1 MARMCVSCKLQSG
14 KMKSQ
19 KVLRILLLYNILETV
34 YRVVQ
39 AGDGRTHAFV
49 HVDGDLRY
57 LVDGVSME
65 MKEFYREED
74 TSAISFTDLNEE
86 NLNAYASP
94 IAFHPPMLNFHSHP
108 VGMPHMEHVIV
119 QNLSPDTSIHM
130 LSISGNTLHTHCS
143 FFQEKVIPPGGNTS
157 FDVVL
162 LAREEGPVEDT
173 LFIHTSLGSFKF
185 QVSAVGIPNPY
196 RLRPFVGVR
205 MPLNSSYT
213 PIIFMHNPHSTTIQ
227 LTEMYSSGGDLHLEL
242 PDGESE
248 APKSLWEIPPYETKP
263 VIKANFIAR
272 VEKNHT
278 AFIRIRT
285 NCTREDYL
293 LLPVEVDVSSAPGI
307 YSPTEILD
315 FGVLRSDDQPKVLT
329 LSLLNSGP
337 KHVHLVNVIATP
349 VNEAVDVKFMPLK
362 IPPDTVFSTQVATIT
377 FTPSRALHPKQCCGK
392 IVIKSK
398 NNQYKLQ
405 IPYQVQLIRGFLD
418 YNKNCTRFYV
428 GQQNSSHIKEFN
440 VTNNFS
446 VVIIVYSISL
456 PDEAKEHFTVKMAES
471 IILKPGKSA
480 TVAFLTFKPT
490 VPDLQLTSYLRLHT
504 NISHFDIPLLCF
516 TGRLKVFLPHAVNE
530 SFIDFGTLGMGDK
543 RTVVFAVINENPV
556 DVNLKFWGS
565 NSSKTYVELVGVDKG
580 NASTLAWR
588 QNFSAMARSLILKP
602 QHYAIFRIGITA
614 PNHEGIFHGQAFV
627 ETQYE
632 KINVPFSLRTAK
644 GALKVDEIFF
654 ENSFPGKIST
664 QSLYVHS
671 TFSHSMT
678 VTGISTVPEDSR
690 FTFDPLKHG
699 TPVLHPNSKNM
710 VGKIHF
716 DHRKYCKQKCYSG
729 LPTTTSMGHQWLLGM
744 ALPPDVGEMD
754 GELFRTLSKRWHSLI
769 DLEEKTTN
777 ITLRIDTTEVR
788 GYLLKAHAS
797 LHWPRMFSRYKLKF
811 PITQIGNHTV
821 KDFTLENPS
830 SLPVLVQVVPLS
842 LYPNPANI
850 ISILKERYGD
860 DFGGNNIIKDSEVF
874 SLEDLED
881 NNPNPDNHI
890 PAYRKSLE
898 EFFGIQTHKK
908 SIAML
913 LTPGMRVRIQVG
925 FTPKDDSLK
934 SSLILIRNNLTVMD
948 ALLVLGQGGYGQI
961 KFGNIPPGSDSM
973 LMFELT
979 ERLLKDCDSTK
990 IPKYASPNFTVR
1002 RAFTARNT
1010 GALPMYVKGF
1020 DINGKPC
1027 QGYGFRILNCQE
1039 FELKPNSSKK
1049 IDIAYTPDFSLT
1061 HIERTLN
1068 IHTSQGPEGQILQ
1081 YKIVATVPRH
1091 MLSFCSGALP
1101 RPPWEFY
1108 VYCTCIIF
1116 SIFGILSM
1124 MCLAYMDSKRI
1135 LHSTFFPFITLG
1147 IHTEKIDKE
1156 NIFDLNALCT
1166 ISLENSF
1173 IKHNCPQ
1180 TELGR
1185 KKENCVENATIS
1197 ENGLN
1202 ALKNP
1207 EISTPK
1213 KKESLHSREFDDIVS
1228 DVSKHSRKRTS
1239 KRQIHENYYLEPSLI
1254 DIKKTQARNSWTRFL
1269 KPPFSFHSSNV
1280 NKPSVATQTTPI
1292 STEEDDSKSF
1302 KELDRIDN
1310 QSINTFEN
1318 IENSTPKFRNKN
1330 DHKYNEVN
1338 NCFKKT
1344 NDMLLEEETSSTTT
1358 ETSSTTTETSSTTT
1372 ETSST
1377 TTETSTT
1384 ESDISE
1390 RDNRLPDVCVTSKSQ
1405 KIRYKNKYRDV
1416 GTGCNSRMVTKSV
1429 NTVDGKGFELSSK
1442 SKSHK
1447 KVKVDPS
1454 KAFGGDILRPSTL
1467 ELPYK
1472 PKPTAGDEKDD
1483 CLEMYSE
1490 EDLAAVVN
1498 GKGNGVFQIAEDE
1511 LIDSAD
1517 QNQNFTLRQGIHSCL
1532 WIKTSELKSP
1542 LSLESPFSKFPSYS
1556 AAVTKEA
1563 LINNGE
1569 NDVSIY
1575 GINRISSES
1584 IKSISSSKSKRTPN
1598 CHPFV
1603 KRSSKHSFGQNSWN
1617 FENGELF
1624 GSSDVESNLLGSK
1637 LRHWMLQ
1644 SSPNCCTSFS
1654 DSAGVYK
1661 NENRSFC
1668 NSHCKFAGNCSI
1680 SSNNISTWC
1689 GNSQVSCLEQSLQAE
1704 RLRLEA
1710 CKNQLN
1716 VYNDWPGFDLTPVR
1730 ESFWDSNYSPSGG
1743 SWTEKPEET
1752 EMSNVSPNS
1761 IWSNPLT
1768 SVWESEAS
1776 TWTSNT
1782 CDNGNCVD
1790 EASMNENLLIDS
1802 EKTASENKESAVGE
1816 FDPFHT
1822 PSALWMS
1829 QLSEMKENFT
1839 GSSESSTWSF
1849 SLFSNPSQVLFPEN
1863 SQDSSE
1869 TVGKVETKT
1878 SENSA

>member
-1 MARMCVSCKLQSG
+1 MGNTEFGIQ
-14 KMKSQ
+14 
-19 KVLRILLLYNILETV
+19 IP
-34 YRVVQ
+34 
-39 AGDGRTHAFV
+39 
-49 HVDGDLRY
+49 
-57 LVDGVSME
+57 
-65 MKEFYREED
+65 FYREDD
-74 TSAISFTDLNEE
+74 TSTVSFSDVNEE

-94 IAFHPPMLNFHSHP
+94 IAFHPLMLNFHLRP
-108 VGMPHMEHVIV
+108 VGMPHVERVIV

-213 PIIFMHNPHSTTIQ
+213 PTIYMHNPHSTTIQ

-242 PDGESE
+242 PNGENE
-248 APKSLWEIPPYETKP
+248 APKSLWEIPPFETKP
-263 VIKANFIAR
+263 IIKANFIAR

-278 AFIRIRT
+278 AFIRIIT
-285 NCTREDYL
+285 NCTGQDYL
-293 LLPVEVDVSSAPGI
+293 LLPVEVDVTSAPGI

-315 FGVLRSDDQPKVLT
+315 FGVLRSDDPPKVLT
-329 LSLLNSGP
+329 LSLLNSGQ
-337 KHVHLVNVIATP
+337 KHVHIANVIATP

-362 IPPDTVFSTQVATIT
+362 IPPDTVFSSQVATLT

-428 GQQNSSHIKEFN
+428 GLQNNSNIKEFN

-446 VVIIVYSISL
+446 VVIIIYSISL
-456 PDEAKEHFTVKMAES
+456 PDEAKEHFSVKMTES
-471 IILKPGKSA
+471 VILKPGRSA
-480 TVAFLTFKPT
+480 TIAFLTFKPSI
-490 VPDLQLTSYLRLHT
+490 PDLQLTSYIRLHT
-504 NISHFDIPLLCF
+504 NISYFNIPLLCF
-516 TGRLKVFLPHAVNE
+516 TGRLKVFLPHAINE

-556 DVNLKFWGS
+556 DVNMKFWGS

-614 PNHEGIFHGQAFV
+614 PNHEGIFQGQAFV

-644 GALKVDEIFF
+644 GALKADEIFF

-678 VTGISTVPEDSR
+678 ITGISTVPEDSR
-690 FTFDPLKHG
+690 FIFDPLKHG
-699 TPVLHPNSKNM
+699 TPVLHSNSKNM

-744 ALPPDVGEMD
+744 ALSSGVGEMD
-754 GELFRTLSKRWHSLI
+754 GELFRTLCKRWHSLI

-797 LHWPRMFSRYKLKF
+797 LQWPRMFSRYRLKF
-811 PITQIGNHTV
+811 PITQIGNHSV

-842 LYPNPANI
+842 LYPNPTNI

-860 DFGGNNIIKDSEVF
+860 EFGSSNILKDSEAF

-925 FTPKDDSLK
+925 FTPIDDSLK

-948 ALLVLGQGGYGQI
+948 ALLVYGQGGYGQI

-973 LMFELT
+973 LMFELN
-979 ERLLKDCDSTK
+979 ERLLKDCDGIKS
-990 IPKYASPNFTVR
+990 PKYTTPNFTVR

-1039 FELKPNSSKK
+1039 FELKPNGSKK
-1049 IDIAYTPDFSLT
+1049 IDIAYTPDFSVT
-1061 HIERTLN
+1061 HIERILN
-1068 IHTSQGPEGQILQ
+1068 IRTSQGPEGQILQ
-1081 YKIVATVPRH
+1081 YKIVATIPRH

-1101 RPPWEFY
+1101 RPSWEPYIYF
-1108 VYCTCIIF
+1108 IF
-1116 SIFGILSM
+1116 ISLSLIM
-1124 MCLAYMDSKRI
+1124 ISTMVICGYLDGKRV
-1135 LHSTFFPFITLG
+1135 LHNTFFPFITIG
-1147 IHTEKIDKE
+1147 IPTEKIEKE
-1156 NIFDLNALCT
+1156 NVFDLNALCSSD
-1166 ISLENSF
+1166 IDDSYLKQSDSPIES
-1173 IKHNCPQ
+1173 
-1180 TELGR
+1180 ER
-1185 KKENCVENATIS
+1185 KKENYIAKNTVIN
-1197 ENGLN
+1197 ENGSIFN
-1202 ALKNP
+1202 SLKSS
-1207 EISTPK
+1207 EISTSK
-1213 KKESLHSREFDDIVS
+1213 RKESPSSKEFDDTLTDLS
-1228 DVSKHSRKRTS
+1228 RHSKKRIS
-1239 KRQIHENYYLEPSLI
+1239 KRQIHENGYIEPSLVE
-1254 DIKKTQARNSWTRFL
+1254 IKKSQSRNSWTRFL
-1269 KPPFSFHSSNV
+1269 KPPFSFHSCSNIN
-1280 NKPSVATQTTPI
+1280 NKPSVATQTSLD
-1292 STEEDDSKSF
+1292 STEHHSVKSF
-1302 KELDRIDN
+1302 KELDIINN
-1310 QSINTFEN
+1310 QNINCLMN
-1318 IENSTPKFRNKN
+1318 IENNVRCKINDKN
-1330 DHKYNEVN
+1330 ELKYTETN
-1338 NCFKKT
+1338 NCIKKI
-1344 NDMLLEEETSSTTT
+1344 NDISPEEETSSTTT
-1358 ETSSTTTETSSTTT
+1358 ETSTA
-1372 ETSST
+1372 
-1377 TTETSTT
+1377 

-1390 RDNRLPDVCVTSKSQ
+1390 KDNLLPDVCVTSKSQ
-1405 KIRYKNKYRDV
+1405 KIRYSKAKSRDV
-1416 GTGCNSRMVTKSV
+1416 GTGCNPRMLTKSLNNV
-1429 NTVDGKGFELSSK
+1429 GDGKGFEISSK

-1447 KVKVDPS
+1447 KIKVDPA
-1454 KAFGGDILRPSTL
+1454 KAFGGDILQPNTL

-1472 PKPTAGDEKDD
+1472 PKSSAGEENGEGLETDVEGLIKMNDD
-1483 CLEMYSE
+1483 ALCDIS
-1490 EDLAAVVN
+1490 DH
-1498 GKGNGVFQIAEDE
+1498 
-1511 LIDSAD
+1511 
-1517 QNQNFTLRQGIHSCL
+1517 NQNFTLHQGIHSCL
-1532 WIKTSELKSP
+1532 WIKPPDFNSQLC
-1542 LSLESPFSKFPSYS
+1542 LESPFSKFPSSYS
-1556 AAVTKEA
+1556 TVVSKDM
-1563 LINNGE
+1563 LLKGK
-1569 NDVSIY
+1569 NDVSKCA
-1575 GINRISSES
+1575 INRNSLEIVKCNNSS
-1584 IKSISSSKSKRTPN
+1584 RN
-1598 CHPFV
+1598 
-1603 KRSSKHSFGQNSWN
+1603 KRSHSYHSSLKRCNKHSAFPPNNWN
-1617 FENGELF
+1617 NESVEQY
-1624 GSSDVESNLLGSK
+1624 GSPDVDNKLVGSK
-1637 LRHWMLQ
+1637 LTHWVLRN
-1644 SSPNCCTSFS
+1644 SNCVSLYN
-1654 DSAGVYK
+1654 D
-1661 NENRSFC
+1661 N
-1668 NSHCKFAGNCSI
+1668 NSNIHCKSYGHA
-1680 SSNNISTWC
+1680 
-1689 GNSQVSCLEQSLQAE
+1689 A
-1704 RLRLEA
+1704 
-1710 CKNQLN
+1710 
-1716 VYNDWPGFDLTPVR
+1716 DWPGFDLTPIR
-1730 ESFWDSNYSPSGG
+1730 ESLWDSNYNPSVG
-1743 SWTEKPEET
+1743 SWTENDLET
-1752 EMSNVSPNS
+1752 LNVSPNS
-1761 IWSNPLT
+1761 IWNND
-1768 SVWESEAS
+1768 S
-1776 TWTSNT
+1776 TTGSSPT
-1782 CDNGNCVD
+1782 CDNCNSVD
-1790 EASMNENLLIDS
+1790 SADDTPINENTLGNS
-1802 EKTASENKESAVGE
+1802 EMMSDENKEPIVGE
-1816 FDPFHT
+1816 FDPFFT
-1822 PSALWMS
+1822 GRTLWVS
-1829 QLSEMKENFT
+1829 HLNEVKENFT

-1849 SLFSNPSQVLFPEN
+1849 SLFSDPSQVLPPDGQDSGETESKVDEIIPTEN
-1863 SQDSSE
+1863 S
-1869 TVGKVETKT
+1869 T
-1878 SENSA
+1878 